1 MNHIINSF
9 FENIGSRI
17 ANYGYLLNNSSYSQV
32 RLGRGSADIYR
43 LLNKNWFPKSK
54 IECVLD
60 VGANEG
66 QFIRTSIALM
76 PGVPIYAFEPNPDAI
91 QVLKNNDWGDT
102 KVTYFQTALGSSRG
116 TSTLYVSNFSPASSL
131 LKNNDRL
138 IQEFP
143 FTATDK
149 TIDVDVERLDT
160 IIKNIDTPS
169 QNFLLKIDV
178 QGFELEVLQ
187 GSVEILDRVL
197 VIVCEVSLAIFYQ
210 EQSTLAQIVD
220 FLTRHGYSLVDI
232 GQPIRAKDTEEILY
246 FDLAFKK
253 CSVR

>member
-76 PGVPIYAFEPNPDAI
+76 PGVPIYAF
-91 QVLKNNDWGDT
+91 
-102 KVTYFQTALGSSRG
+102 
-116 TSTLYVSNFSPASSL
+116 
-131 LKNNDRL
+131 
-138 IQEFP
+138 
-143 FTATDK
+143 
-149 TIDVDVERLDT
+149 
-160 IIKNIDTPS
+160 
-169 QNFLLKIDV
+169 
-178 QGFELEVLQ
+178 
-187 GSVEILDRVL
+187 
-197 VIVCEVSLAIFYQ
+197 
-210 EQSTLAQIVD
+210 
-220 FLTRHGYSLVDI
+220 
-232 GQPIRAKDTEEILY
+232 
-246 FDLAFKK
+246 
-253 CSVR
+253 